1 MTLDDKEF
9 DTEKGFNGGG
19 SVAERQSPG
28 PAAAYDGQIDEGIA
42 KDEDLHRGLKARQIS
57 MIAIGGSIGTGLVI
71 GSGSA
76 LTRGGP
82 VGLLLSYIIMGFCA
96 FATMMSLG
104 EMATYLPSKRGFAYY
119 GSRFI
124 DPALGVAIGY
134 CYLAKYLVVTPNN
147 VVAGSLVVTY
157 WTSAV
162 PTAAW
167 ITIFIVLI
175 VVLNLLGIKLF
186 GEIEFWASFLKIVTL
201 AGLILLGLIIDLG
214 GVPNVDRIGFRFWRE
229 QPFSHYLF
237 QNDTG
242 VFLGVW
248 SCMTSALFAYM
259 GIELVGVTFG
269 EAKNPRKTVPA
280 TIRRTFIRILVF
292 YIGSVFVVGLILK
305 ATDPGLIAVTKKR
318 TSAAA
323 SPFVLAIERAEIR
336 VLPDI
341 INGAILLFVL
351 SAANSDLYIGTRT
364 LYALAAQGQAPRIF
378 MRVNRFGT
386 PYYATALCS
395 AICCIAYLA
404 ADSGSYLVFT
414 YFTATVTLLGAL
426 TWMGILGSH
435 IAFMKALKA
444 QGISRDTL
452 PWKAPLQPYAAYV
465 AFVITAIVTLFKGF
479 DSFIPKFNY
488 KTFITNY
495 CAVPF
500 WLALYF
506 GWKFVHK
513 TKIIPSAEVDLVSGR
528 REFDEDEA
536 MWEEKE
542 ALRGKQPWWKRVWEG
557 A

>member
-1 MTLDDKEF
+1 MSVKDYDP
-9 DTEKGFNGGG
+9 EKGFGGG
-19 SVAERQSPG
+19 AAVEERRTPPDNGKAE
-28 PAAAYDGQIDEGIA
+28 YDGQIDEGIA
-42 KDEDLHRGLKARQIS
+42 PEEDLHRGLKARQIS

-82 VGLLLSYIIMGFCA
+82 VGLLVSYIIMGFCA
-96 FATMMSLG
+96 FSTMMSLG
-104 EMATYLPSKRGFAYY
+104 EMATYLPTKKGFGGYA
-119 GSRFI
+119 SRFI
-124 DPALGVAIGY
+124 DPALGVAVGY

-147 VVAGSLVVTY
+147 VVAGSLVVQY
-157 WTSAV
+157 WTDTV
-162 PTAAW
+162 PVAAW
-167 ITIFIVLI
+167 ITIYILVIVL
-175 VVLNLLGIKLF
+175 LNLLGIKLF
-186 GEIEFWASFLKIVTL
+186 GEIEFWASFIKIITL
-201 AGLILLGLIIDLG
+201 SGLILLGLIIDLG
-214 GVPNVDRIGFRFWRE
+214 GVPNVDRIGFRYWKE
-229 QPFSHYLF
+229 QPLSHYLF

-280 TIRRTFIRILVF
+280 TIRRTFARILIF
-292 YIGSVFVVGLILK
+292 YIGSVFVVGLIVK
-305 ATDPGLIAVTKKR
+305 ATDPDLIAVTKKG

-323 SPFVLAIERAEIR
+323 SPFVLAIERAQIR
-336 VLPDI
+336 ILPSI

-364 LYALAAQGQAPRIF
+364 LYGLAAQGQAPRIF

-386 PYYATALCS
+386 PYFATALC
-395 AICCIAYLA
+395 ATICCIAYLA
-404 ADSGSYLVFT
+404 ADSGSYTVFG

-426 TWMGILGSH
+426 TWMSILASH
-435 IAFMKALKA
+435 IAFMRALKA

-452 PWKAPLQPYAAYV
+452 PWKAPGEPYVAYI
-465 AFVITAIVTLFKGF
+465 AFVITAIVTFFKGF

-488 KTFITNY
+488 RVFITNY
-495 CAVPF
+495 IGIPF
-500 WLALYF
+500 YIAL
-506 GWKFVHK
+506 FVGYKLIHK
-513 TKIIPSAEVDLVSGR
+513 TRVIPSAEVDLISGR

-536 MWEEKE
+536 LWDEKE
-542 ALRGKQPWWKRVWEG
+542 ALRGKLPWWQRAWEG